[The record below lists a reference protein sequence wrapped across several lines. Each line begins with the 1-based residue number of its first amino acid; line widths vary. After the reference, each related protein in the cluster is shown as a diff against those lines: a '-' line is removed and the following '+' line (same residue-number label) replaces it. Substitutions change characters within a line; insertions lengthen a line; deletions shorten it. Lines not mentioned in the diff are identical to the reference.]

1 MMYEI
6 KWDPHKI
13 ISKFA
18 IHTADIS
25 NAEKLFGNQAMVKLR
40 GNECC
45 PGLYFIPM
53 QSLKLDEF
61 AGIDFPCLIKNS
73 EQKTDKTIMIIG
85 EAPRRGRC
93 GHNPQTPCS
102 LGTPY
107 AIQFAD
113 YPDQCW
119 VYKQIFKGLLDKHN
133 LYLTDAIK
141 LWTSQGTSSNN
152 NTKWRGILKDEID
165 SVKPQMIV
173 TFGRV
178 AKDMLDKIPKAVLN
192 GAEIRN
198 ILHPS
203 QTNIGRWKNQVGIC
217 PCDIPNYVLE
227 FILEN
232 EGETDMFELIKQK
245 P

>member
-1 MMYEI
+1 MYQTT
-6 KWDPHKI
+6 WDPHNI
-13 ISKFA
+13 IGKLA
-18 IHTADIS
+18 ISTCYIAA
-25 NAEKLFGNQAMVKLR
+25 AETLFGNQAMVKLR

-45 PGLYFIPM
+45 PGLYYIPM
-53 QSLKLDEF
+53 QGLKPDEF

-73 EQKTDKTIMIIG
+73 EHKTDKTIMIIG

-119 VYKQIFKGLLDKHN
+119 VYKQIFKGLLDIYN

-152 NTKWRGILKDEID
+152 KTKWRGVLKDEICN
-165 SVKPQMIV
+165 VKPQMIV

-178 AKDMLDKIPKAVLN
+178 AKDMLDKIPNAVLN
-192 GAEIRN
+192 GAEVRN

-203 QTNIGRWKNQVGIC
+203 QINIGRWKNQVGIC
-217 PCDIPNYVLE
+217 PCDIPNYVLD

-232 EGETDMFELIKQK
+232 EGETDMFKLIKQK